1 MRIILAPA
9 KKMNEVPEAPIKVTV
24 PVFLEE
30 TETIL
35 KWLQSLTCAPAKKLW
50 ACNDKIAEL
59 NYDRL
64 RHMDLY
70 DTSRMTPAVLSYEGI
85 AYQYMA
91 PGVFEEEHYAYL
103 QDHLRILSGFYGVL
117 KPLDG
122 ITPYRLEMQ
131 ARAKP
136 GGFKNLYDFWG
147 EKLYK
152 EVMDESRV
160 VVNLSSREYSVCI
173 EKYLQPE
180 DCCITAVFG
189 EFAGGEEARIV
200 QKGVYAKMARGDMVR
215 FMAENRIEDPE
226 EMKAYD
232 RLGFVFREDL
242 SDERNYVFIKE
253 EGKK

>member
-9 KKMNEVPEAPIKVTV
+9 KKMNEVPEAPLKATV
-24 PVFLEE
+24 PVFLQE
-30 TETIL
+30 TEIIL
-35 KWLQSLTCAPAKKLW
+35 KWLQSLTYAQAKKLW

-59 NYDRL
+59 NFDRL

-70 DTSRMTPAVLSYEGI
+70 DRSRMTPAVLSYEGI

-91 PGVFEEEHYAYL
+91 PGVFEEGHYAYL
-103 QDHLRILSGFYGVL
+103 QEHLRILSGFYGVL

-131 ARAKP
+131 AGAKP
-136 GGFKNLYDFWG
+136 GGFRNLYDFWG
-147 EKLYK
+147 DRLCK

-160 VVNLSSREYSVCI
+160 VINLASAEYSVCI
-173 EKYLQPE
+173 KKHLQPE
-180 DCCITAVFG
+180 DRCITAVFG
-189 EFAGGEEARIV
+189 EFAGGEGSKIV

-215 FMAENRIEDPE
+215 YMAENRIEDPE

-232 RLGFVFREDL
+232 RLGFVFREEF
-242 SDERNYVFIKE
+242 SDDRNYVFIKE